1 MDRND
6 RSNFKVNV
14 IMKHHERHQKMMF
27 DIMNNFDFQK
37 THDVMKHLNWTWYPK
52 GIPTVDDITFSARE
66 RIESVIKACLLD
78 AKPEEEYF
86 VSSGGLKA
94 TAIKNDYGQI
104 TFLQLEFVVTSWDL
118 NDPYDII

>member
-1 MDRND
+1 
-6 RSNFKVNV
+6 
-14 IMKHHERHQKMMF
+14 
-27 DIMNNFDFQK
+27 
-37 THDVMKHLNWTWYPK
+37 
-52 GIPTVDDITFSARE
+52 VDDITFSARE

-118 NDPYDII
+118 NDPYEI

>member
-1 MDRND
+1 
-6 RSNFKVNV
+6 
-14 IMKHHERHQKMMF
+14 MKS
-27 DIMNNFDFQK
+27 
-37 THDVMKHLNWTWYPK
+37 LNWTWYPK
-52 GIPTVDDITFSARE
+52 GVPTVDDITFSARE

-78 AKPEEEYF
+78 AKSEEEYF

>member
-1 MDRND
+1 MTNR
-6 RSNFKVNV
+6 
-14 IMKHHERHQKMMF
+14 ERHQTMMF
-27 DIMNNFDFQK
+27 DILNNFDFQK
-37 THDVMKHLNWTWYPK
+37 VYVVMKSLNWTWYPK
-52 GIPTVDDITFSARE
+52 GVPTVDDITFSARE

-118 NDPYDII
+118 NDPYDI